1 MAVSDDSLI
10 NTWERHLAGIQ
21 ENIDQYIS
29 SHYQPPYVEHDL
41 DLEDECDEDELVT
54 VSSIGAMPKQAFLTE
69 ERCFSSEE
77 DASSLPEHLGI
88 DDFLQQQ
95 GETFSQI
102 DCQKTMLL
110 REDIRAAGELAGSR
124 AVTEPQR
131 DKARLKL
138 STAGKSTCGAF
149 LCCAV
154 RLNTRLTGRAGSF
167 CIHSRRAQVRRC
179 ARARRGGKAMQT
191 ALNSPRCLPVRS
203 EVPTA
208 HG

>member
-1 MAVSDDSLI
+1 MTLLGIMCFLEATALIGIEVMELISLSMLMNAV
-10 NTWERHLAGIQ
+10 
-21 ENIDQYIS
+21 
-29 SHYQPPYVEHDL
+29 
-41 DLEDECDEDELVT
+41 
-54 VSSIGAMPKQAFLTE
+54 IGALSANFIRYSVEMITIHFFSHWFLITVMKLCTRLLTLAPEQVKKFSHFLTCRKCQLE
-69 ERCFSSEE
+69 CHS
-77 DASSLPEHLGI
+77 
-88 DDFLQQQ
+88 
-95 GETFSQI
+95 I

-110 REDIRAAGELAGSR
+110 REDIRAAGELEGSR